1 MIRKANRRRP
11 EFEPLESKLLLS
23 GISTAMHKGVPA
35 MVLSHAHTHRSI
47 AESGTIKGTFASGKL
62 PGSPITFNGQ
72 GAVSPVGHV
81 KFKGSLQITI
91 DNPKVTATI
100 LTSKGEIYLTATEHI
115 PGGPISITINGGTR
129 TYHAASG
136 TGTGSLKLVNAPGKG
151 PVYGTFT
158 FTFHGTLKT

>member
-11 EFEPLESKLLLS
+11 ELEPLESKLLLS
-23 GISTAMHKGVPA
+23 GISTAMHKAVPA
-35 MVLSHAHTHRSI
+35 LVLTHAHADSSI
-47 AESGTIKGTFASGKL
+47 AVSGTIKGTFTSGKL

-72 GAVSPVGHV
+72 GTVNPVGHV
-81 KFKGSLQITI
+81 TFKGSLKITI

-100 LTSKGEIYLTATEHI
+100 STSKGKIYLTATEHI
-115 PGGPISITINGGTR
+115 PGGPVSITINGGTK

-136 TGTGSLKLVNAPGKG
+136 TGTGSLKLVNAPGKV
-151 PVYGTFT
+151 PVHGTFT